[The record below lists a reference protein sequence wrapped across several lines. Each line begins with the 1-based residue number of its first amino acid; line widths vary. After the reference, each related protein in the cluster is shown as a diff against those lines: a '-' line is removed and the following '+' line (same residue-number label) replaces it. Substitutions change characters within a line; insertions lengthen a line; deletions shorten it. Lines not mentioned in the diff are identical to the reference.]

1 MRSFARFAMDL
12 TQPTPAITP
21 RQRMVI
27 TVVELVCAAS
37 RFLAMARSLWDW
49 DEALLCLGMR
59 SYDVTRHHPHP
70 PGFPVYI
77 ALGRIVRTVLH
88 SDFRALQA
96 VNLIAG
102 MLVFP
107 AILFLAR
114 ELRLPFVSAAIAG
127 ALCAFFPNVWFFGGG
142 AFSDIPSLVLVVFAV
157 GFLFRGCRD
166 ANAYL
171 IGAVLL
177 ALAAGIRPQ
186 NFLIGLAPGI
196 LATWY
201 RARAAWRDVIFAA
214 LVGMVTVGVA
224 FGGAMAATGG
234 SKPYLQ
240 AAKEHGEY
248 ITRVDSFRSPD
259 RPPLWRLFD
268 RFFIK
273 QYQSLA
279 LGFITSI
286 LVAIAIVGAIASRD
300 RAIGWLALS
309 FGPFAILA
317 WMMLDRYS
325 INRFS
330 IGYCPLFAI
339 LAADGIRRLTRAW
352 PRAEPIAGA
361 ALIASFFFWTLP
373 ALATVRETVAPSLLA
388 VEAVTQHL
396 DPRAGQLFVARD
408 MDPFFEY
415 LLPNYPYIHVYD
427 ERAMPLSIDSRRAWI
442 LAEGDVND
450 RDGFVFHRERGH
462 LWNIARRHYFDAVLA
477 PVRTPPQF
485 LAGWYAPEREGPL
498 ELRPMSAHSVTNL
511 PALSGATVLRI
522 EARVPASLLV
532 ARAVVVITLNGQV
545 IDRFIPASEEE
556 DREYH
561 VSPAPDGAPNMLE
574 LSTSQT
580 FRKLGDSREV
590 GLLVRCLSFGP
601 E

>member
-1 MRSFARFAMDL
+1 MDVR
-12 TQPTPAITP
+12 QPTPPLTS
-21 RQRMVI
+21 RQRSAFGVI
-27 TVVELVCAAS
+27 AIVCAAT

-49 DEALLCLGMR
+49 DEALFCLGMR
-59 SYDVTRHHPHP
+59 SYDVTSHHPHP

-77 ALGRIVRTVLH
+77 GIGRIVRTVIH
-88 SDFRALQA
+88 SDFRALQT

-107 AILFLAR
+107 AIFFLAR
-114 ELRLPFVSAAIAG
+114 ELRLPFVTSAIAG

-157 GFLFRGCRD
+157 AFLFRGCRD

-171 IGAVLL
+171 IGAALL

-186 NFLIGLAPGI
+186 NFLIGFAPGV

-201 RARAAWRDVIFAA
+201 RARAAWRDVVFAA
-214 LVGMVTVGVA
+214 LIGAITVGVA

-234 SKPYLQ
+234 YKPYIE

-248 ITRVDSFRSPD
+248 ITRVDSFRSPA

-273 QYQSLA
+273 QYESLP
-279 LGFITSI
+279 LSFITSI
-286 LVAIAIVGAIASRD
+286 LVAMSIAGAIASRD
-300 RAIGWLALS
+300 RGIGLLALA

-325 INRFS
+325 VNRFS

-352 PRAEPIAGA
+352 PRTEAFAGA
-361 ALIASFFFWTLP
+361 ALIAAFFVWTLP
-373 ALATVRETVAPSLLA
+373 ALATVRDTVAPSVLA

-396 DPRAGQLFVARD
+396 DPRVDQLYVARD
-408 MDPFFEY
+408 MDPFFQY
-415 LLPNYPYIHVYD
+415 LLPNYPYVHVLD
-427 ERAMPLSIDSRRAWI
+427 KRDTPLSMDGRRPWV
-442 LAEGDVND
+442 LAEADLDD

-462 LWNIARRHYFDAVLA
+462 LWNTARRHYFDAGLI
-477 PVRTPPQF
+477 PVRSPAEF
-485 LAGWYAPEREGPL
+485 LKGWYPAGRDAFIEQRRMAG
-498 ELRPMSAHSVTNL
+498 HSVTKL
-511 PALSGATVLRI
+511 RPSTGETILRI
-522 EARVPASLLV
+522 QFRVPEAML
-532 ARAVVVITLNGQV
+532 AAHGTITIAMNGHVV
-545 IDRFIPASEEE
+545 DRFTPTAEDE

-561 VSPAPDGAPNMLE
+561 VTPAPNGAANILD
-574 LSTSQT
+574 LSVAP
-580 FRKLGDSREV
+580 SRV
-590 GLLVRCLSFGP
+590 IAVRCLSFGP

>member
-1 MRSFARFAMDL
+1 MGSSIGS
-12 TQPTPAITP
+12 QPPPSTP
-21 RQRMVI
+21 RQRLTFGI
-27 TVVELVCAAS
+27 IALVCAAT
-37 RFLAMARSLWDW
+37 RFLAMARTLWDW
-49 DEALLCLGMR
+49 DEALFCLGMR
-59 SYDVTRHHPHP
+59 SYDVTSHHPHP

-77 ALGRIVRTVLH
+77 ALGRIARTVIH

-107 AILFLAR
+107 AIFFLAR
-114 ELRLPFVSAAIAG
+114 EFRLPFVTAAIAG

-171 IGAVLL
+171 IGAALL

-186 NFLIGLAPGI
+186 NFLIGLAPGA

-201 RARAAWRDVIFAA
+201 RARAAWRDVLFAA
-214 LVGMVTVGVA
+214 LVGAVTVGVA
-224 FGGAMAATGG
+224 FGGAIAATGG
-234 SKPYLQ
+234 TRPYFD

-248 ITRVDSFRSPD
+248 ITRVDSFRSPA

-286 LVAIAIVGAIASRD
+286 FVAVAIAGALASRD

-352 PRAEPIAGA
+352 PRAEPLAGA

-396 DPRAGQLFVARD
+396 DPRAGRLFVARD
-408 MDPFFEY
+408 MDPFFQY
-415 LLPNYPYIHVYD
+415 LLPASYPFVHVLD
-427 ERAMPLSIDSRRAWI
+427 KRALPLSIDNRRDWI
-442 LAEGDVND
+442 LAEADADDG
-450 RDGFVFHRERGH
+450 DGFVFHRQRGH
-462 LWNIARRHYFDAVLA
+462 LWNIARRHYFDAGLI
-477 PVRTPPQF
+477 PVRALPQF
-485 LAGWYAPEREGPL
+485 AAGWDAPHGQGSV
-498 ELRPMSAHSVTNL
+498 ELRPMSGHSLTRL
-511 PALSGATVLRI
+511 PPSAGPTILRI
-522 EARVPASLLV
+522 EFRFPQALLAAHATV
-532 ARAVVVITLNGQV
+532 SIALNGRLV
-545 IDRFIPASEEE
+545 DRFTPSIDDD

-561 VSPAPDGAPNMLE
+561 VTPVLKGMPNMLD
-574 LSTSQT
+574 LSVDPPAMGMSV
-580 FRKLGDSREV
+580 K
-590 GLLVRCLSFGP
+590 CLSFGP

>member
-1 MRSFARFAMDL
+1 MDL
-12 TQPTPAITP
+12 IQPPRPLTP
-21 RQRMVI
+21 RQRWTFGLVA
-27 TVVELVCAAS
+27 LVCAAT
-37 RFLAMARSLWDW
+37 RFLAMARTLWDW
-49 DEALLCLGMR
+49 DEALFCLGMR
-59 SYDVTRHHPHP
+59 SYDVTSHHPHP

-77 ALGRIVRTVLH
+77 ALGRIARTVIH

-107 AILFLAR
+107 AIFFLAR
-114 ELRLPFVSAAIAG
+114 ELRLPFVTAAIAG

-186 NFLIGLAPGI
+186 NFLIGLAPGA

-201 RARAAWRDVIFAA
+201 RARAAWRDVVFAA
-214 LVGMVTVGVA
+214 LVGAVTVGVA
-224 FGGAMAATGG
+224 FGGAIAATGG
-234 SKPYLQ
+234 VRPYFD
-240 AAKEHGEY
+240 AAKEHGQY
-248 ITRVDSFRSPD
+248 ITRVDSFRSPA

-279 LGFITSI
+279 LSFITSI
-286 LVAIAIVGAIASRD
+286 FVAIAVVGAIAARD

-361 ALIASFFFWTLP
+361 ALVASFFFWTLP
-373 ALATVRETVAPSLLA
+373 ALAAVRDTIAPSLLA

-396 DPRAGQLFVARD
+396 DPRADQLYVARD
-408 MDPFFEY
+408 MDPFFQY
-415 LLPNYPYIHVYD
+415 LLPGYPFLHVLD
-427 ERAMPLSIDSRRAWI
+427 KRALPLSVDSRRAWI
-442 LAEGDVND
+442 LAEADPED
-450 RDGFVFHRERGH
+450 RDGFVFHRQRGH
-462 LWNIARRHYFDAVLA
+462 LWNIARRHYFDAGLI
-477 PVRTPPQF
+477 PVRALPQF
-485 LAGWYAPEREGPL
+485 VAGWDASHRQGSV
-498 ELRPMSAHSVTNL
+498 ELRPMAGHSMTSLPPSAGETI
-511 PALSGATVLRI
+511 LRI
-522 EARVPASLLV
+522 EFRYPRALLAAHATV
-532 ARAVVVITLNGQV
+532 SIVLNGRLV
-545 IDRFIPASEEE
+545 NRFTPSIDDD

-561 VSPAPDGAPNMLE
+561 VTPIPKGAANILD
-574 LSTSQT
+574 LSVDPPTEGMSV
-580 FRKLGDSREV
+580 KS
-590 GLLVRCLSFGP
+590 LSFGP

>member
-1 MRSFARFAMDL
+1 MDF
-12 TQPTPAITP
+12 TQPTQALTP
-21 RQRMVI
+21 RQRLVFGI
-27 TVVELVCAAS
+27 VALVCAAT

-49 DEALLCLGMR
+49 DEALFCLGMR
-59 SYDVTRHHPHP
+59 SYDVTAHHPHP

-77 ALGRIVRTVLH
+77 ALGRIVRTVIH

-107 AILFLAR
+107 AIFFLAR
-114 ELRLPFVSAAIAG
+114 ELRLPFVTATVAG

-157 GFLFRGCRD
+157 AFLFRGCRD

-171 IGAVLL
+171 IGAALL

-186 NFLIGLAPGI
+186 NFLIGLAPGA

-201 RARAAWRDVIFAA
+201 RARAAWRDMVFAA
-214 LVGMVTVGVA
+214 LVGAITVGVA

-234 SKPYLQ
+234 YKPYLD

-248 ITRVDSFRSPD
+248 ITRVDSFRSPG
-259 RPPLWRLFD
+259 RPPLWHLFD

-279 LGFITSI
+279 LSFITSI
-286 LVAIAIVGAIASRD
+286 FVVIAIAAAIASRD

-309 FGPFAILA
+309 FGPFAVLA

-339 LAADGIRRLTRAW
+339 LAADGIARLTRAW
-352 PRAEPIAGA
+352 PRAEPLVGG
-361 ALIASFFFWTLP
+361 ALIASFFIWTLP
-373 ALATVRETVAPSLLA
+373 ALATVRNTVAPSVLA
-388 VEAVTQHL
+388 VEAVSQHL
-396 DPRAGQLFVARD
+396 DSRTDQLYVARD
-408 MDPFFEY
+408 MDPFFQY
-415 LLPNYPYIHVYD
+415 LLPDYPFVHVLD
-427 ERAMPLSIDSRRAWI
+427 KRALPLSTASPRVWI
-442 LAEGDVND
+442 LAEADGDD
-450 RDGFVFHRERGH
+450 RNGFVFHRERGH
-462 LWNIARRHYFDAVLA
+462 LWNIARRHYFDAGLI
-477 PVRTPPQF
+477 PVRNAPQF
-485 LAGWYAPEREGPL
+485 LEGWNAPERNGSIA
-498 ELRPMSAHSVTNL
+498 LRSMSARSLTKL
-511 PALSGATVLRI
+511 PPSSGQTILRI
-522 EARVPASLLV
+522 EFRFPHAIIAARSNV
-532 ARAVVVITLNGQV
+532 AIVLNGRMV
-545 IDRFIPASEEE
+545 ERFKPSVDDD

-561 VSPAPDGAPNMLE
+561 VQPAPNGAVNILD
-574 LSTSQT
+574 LSTNAPGFSI
-580 FRKLGDSREV
+580 K
-590 GLLVRCLSFGP
+590 CLSFGP